1 MNKVATLV
9 PINNFQYAAT
19 ISSDPYTSA
28 AESAAFLSAGDKFRR
43 DRMEAADMICTDEAA
58 SLLGVS
64 RVRVNAWVKSQ
75 RCIGIS
81 IPDGGYRLPRW
92 QFEHQMWPMLQ
103 LVASALGAADGWQV
117 LAFLEAPARGL
128 GGHTPRSAI
137 EQGVPVQ
144 RILTIAAAES
154 H

>member
-1 MNKVATLV
+1 MNKVATVV
-9 PINNFQYAAT
+9 PNNSFEYAAT
-19 ISSDPYTSA
+19 VSPVLYTSA

-43 DRMEAADMICTDEAA
+43 DRMEAADMISTDEAA

-64 RVRVNAWVKSQ
+64 RVRVNAWVESQ
-75 RCIGIS
+75 RCIGIP

-117 LAFLEAPARGL
+117 LAF
-128 GGHTPRSAI
+128 
-137 EQGVPVQ
+137 
-144 RILTIAAAES
+144 
-154 H
+154 

>member
-1 MNKVATLV
+1 MNRVSILV
-9 PINNFQYAAT
+9 PIKNFQNVAT
-19 ISSDPYTSA
+19 PSSDSYASVADSA
-28 AESAAFLSAGDKFRR
+28 ALLGAGDKFRR
-43 DRMEAADMICTDEAA
+43 DRMEAADMISTDEAA
-58 SLLGVS
+58 SLLGVG
-64 RVRVNAWVKSQ
+64 RCRVNAWVESQ

-81 IPDGGYRLPRW
+81 NPDDGYRLPRW

-144 RILTIAAAES
+144 RILAIAAAES